1 MQAVCI
7 SKLTDCL
14 LSDLFPN
21 EFLEHIFN
29 CLCSLQAVFA
39 EVYELDVDEDVNKVL
54 FALPKPFQ
62 SNQHTAA
69 ASMHGSKKSKGSR
82 GSSCAKPACIDGS
95 AIGVKLL
102 MPCLLGVMPIM
113 SVKQQSELKTMLNNL
128 ALCK

>member
-1 MQAVCI
+1 M
-7 SKLTDCL
+7 SF
-14 LSDLFPN
+14 LSV
-21 EFLEHIFN
+21 FN

-62 SNQHTAA
+62 LVGSSKDTAA
-69 ASMHGSKKSKGSR
+69 ASMHGSKKSKGGR
-82 GSSCAKPACIDGS
+82 GTFTAKPACIDGS

-102 MPCLLGVMPIM
+102 MPCLLGVMPTM
-113 SVKQQSELKTMLNNL
+113 SQKQQSELKHMLSTL

>member
-1 MQAVCI
+1 M

-14 LSDLFPN
+14 FSYLFLN

-29 CLCSLQAVFA
+29 CSLQAVFA
-39 EVYELDVDEDVNKVL
+39 EVYELDVDEDVNRVL

-62 SNQHTAA
+62 SSKITAA

-82 GSSCAKPACIDGS
+82 SSSCVKPACIDGT
-95 AIGVKLL
+95 AIGVQLL

-128 ALCK
+128 AFCK